1 MNKLKNL
8 DLEKLDKALD
18 NPLNDDLENLNYD
31 KIQEMN
37 IKIINELH
45 LPKKEAIG
53 IAMELKDYIFI
64 DEISDIKDG
73 RFVKWIK
80 LDDSSKLNQG
90 GIICGYEVGKEGVYL
105 KCKNFKNRF
114 FSLSLEKNLVFQKLS
129 NQEIIIINALKLI

>member
-1 MNKLKNL
+1 MNKLKDL

-18 NPLNDDLENLNYD
+18 NPFNDEIENLNYD

-45 LPKKEAIG
+45 LPKKDAVSIAIS
-53 IAMELKDYIFI
+53 LKDYLFI
-64 DEISDIKDG
+64 DELSDIKDG
-73 RFVKWIK
+73 RFVKWINFEDPVK
-80 LDDSSKLNQG
+80 LKQG
-90 GIICGYEVGKEGVYL
+90 GIICGYEIGNEGVYL

>member
-1 MNKLKNL
+1 MNKLKDL

-18 NPLNDDLENLNYD
+18 NPFNDEIENLNYD

-45 LPKKEAIG
+45 LSKKDAVIIAIS
-53 IAMELKDYIFI
+53 LKDYLFI
-64 DEISDIKDG
+64 DELSDIKDG
-73 RFVKWIK
+73 RFVKWINLEDPVK
-80 LDDSSKLNQG
+80 LKQG
-90 GIICGYEVGKEGVYL
+90 GIICGYEIGNEGVYL

>member
-1 MNKLKNL
+1 MNKLKDL

-18 NPLNDDLENLNYD
+18 NPFNDEIENLNYD

-45 LPKKEAIG
+45 LSKKDAVTIAIS
-53 IAMELKDYIFI
+53 LKDYLFI
-64 DEISDIKDG
+64 DELSDIKDG
-73 RFVKWIK
+73 RFVKWIN
-80 LDDSSKLNQG
+80 LDDPVKLKQG
-90 GIICGYEVGKEGVYL
+90 GIICGYEIGNEGVYL

>member
-1 MNKLKNL
+1 MNKLKDL

-18 NPLNDDLENLNYD
+18 NPFNDEIENLNYD

-37 IKIINELH
+37 LKIINELH
-45 LPKKEAIG
+45 LSKKDAVSIAIS
-53 IAMELKDYIFI
+53 LKDYLFI
-64 DEISDIKDG
+64 DELSDIKDG
-73 RFVKWIK
+73 RFVKWINLEDPVK
-80 LDDSSKLNQG
+80 LKQG
-90 GIICGYEVGKEGVYL
+90 GIICGYEIGNEGVYL

>member
-18 NPLNDDLENLNYD
+18 NPFNDEIENLNYD

-45 LPKKEAIG
+45 LPKKDAVSIAIS
-53 IAMELKDYIFI
+53 LKDYLFI
-64 DEISDIKDG
+64 DELSDIKDG
-73 RFVKWIK
+73 RFVKWINFEDPEK
-80 LDDSSKLNQG
+80 LKQG
-90 GIICGYEVGKEGVYL
+90 GIICGYEIGNEGVYL